1 MLITHRTQNPV
12 DIVDLSGSLVMG
24 DASTKAKKKL
34 LEVVEK
40 GQAKVVLNLA
50 KVTFMDS
57 TGLSVLISAL
67 KAARSKDGNV
77 ALLNLAPPVQ
87 SLIELT
93 RLQQVFG
100 IFQDEAA
107 AIISVK

>member
-1 MLITHRTQNPV
+1 MLITHRTQTPV
-12 DIVDLSGSLVMG
+12 DIVDLSGTLVMG
-24 DASTKAKKKL
+24 DACTKAKKKL
-34 LEVVEK
+34 LEVVET

-77 ALLNLAPPVQ
+77 ALLNLTSPVQ